1 MDKWS
6 IVDIDQTQS
15 GEDRFISSFEPFKDS
30 EDPNALALILP
41 NIVSQRP
48 TTTMVNFNLE
58 GGSTKSYTDF
68 PTKAYPKATTD
79 NTDAIFPLFSSP
91 SSGSAFIRDQV
102 STTTSRS
109 IPTSNYF
116 PAVPKSSTEN
126 FDYTI
131 LEETSSIL
139 PVSIPILVNKT
150 CSERLKAKCSIV
162 SSVLLKV
169 NHIKSKMTF

>member
-1 MDKWS
+1 M
-6 IVDIDQTQS
+6 DIDQTQS

-48 TTTMVNFNLE
+48 TTTMANFNLE
-58 GGSTKSYTDF
+58 GGSTKSFTDF
-68 PTKAYPKATTD
+68 PTKVYPKATTD
-79 NTDAIFPLFSSP
+79 TDAIFPRFSSP

-139 PVSIPILVNKT
+139 PASIPILVNKT

-169 NHIKSKMTF
+169 NHIKSKINF

>member
-6 IVDIDQTQS
+6 IVYIDQTQS
-15 GEDRFISSFEPFKDS
+15 GEDRFISSFEPIEDS

-58 GGSTKSYTDF
+58 EGSTRSYTDF
-68 PTKAYPKATTD
+68 STD

-139 PVSIPILVNKT
+139 PASIPILVNKT

-169 NHIKSKMTF
+169 NHINSKMNF